1 MLKWL
6 VTLPKSDRVR
16 LTLFWCKE
24 GWRHRQEI
32 IAPTPFNASLGSN
45 YESNGKK
52 KKSTLGV
59 SCDFTRESEWSVS
72 MGKVPATRNTTI

>member
-6 VTLPKSDRVR
+6 VTLRKSDPVR
-16 LTLFWCKE
+16 LTLFWCKG

-32 IAPTPFNASLGSN
+32 IARTPFNASLGGN

-52 KKSTLGV
+52 
-59 SCDFTRESEWSVS
+59 E
-72 MGKVPATRNTTI
+72 